1 MKLSKEQIERKIQ
14 ILKEDLALQ
23 MQMEGSVM
31 SDNIA
36 TEIEFLKKELQKR
49 MNLKIKI

>member
-14 ILKEDLALQ
+14 ILKEDLAL
-23 MQMEGSVM
+23 QMEGSVM

-36 TEIEFLKKELQKR
+36 TEIEFLKKELQKK
-49 MNLKIKI
+49 NESED

>member
-14 ILKEDLALQ
+14 ILKEDHAL
-23 MQMEGSVM
+23 QMEGSVM

-36 TEIEFLKKELQKR
+36 TEIEFLKKELQKK
-49 MNLKIKI
+49 NESED